1 MPEWCIRQCKSRLRT
16 QWLGKARGA
25 LRRRHKQPAGSVVC
39 GRNPEIPHV
48 SAGRAGDR
56 RAGRTGAYS
65 ATGVGP
71 NRPSVGAPAAAAR
84 CISPESLPTYS
95 AARARHAAA
104 SGRLRQPARSM
115 ASGRA
120 ARSGAA
126 IARSAS
132 PGPASTAGM
141 APGRGPDRSAW
152 NRAAKRSA
160 GQVFGAQLAVGP
172 RATTGASPGNS
183 AAARARSAGAVQATG
198 SGGGSRPSTAPSS
211 AIFGPG
217 RRRHTAR
224 PRVGTIQ
231 VSAVPRMSTTR
242 SHSVVTTRAQSG
254 GQCMP

>member
-48 SAGRAGDR
+48 SAG
-56 RAGRTGAYS
+56 
-65 ATGVGP
+65 
-71 NRPSVGAPAAAAR
+71 PSVGAPAAAAR